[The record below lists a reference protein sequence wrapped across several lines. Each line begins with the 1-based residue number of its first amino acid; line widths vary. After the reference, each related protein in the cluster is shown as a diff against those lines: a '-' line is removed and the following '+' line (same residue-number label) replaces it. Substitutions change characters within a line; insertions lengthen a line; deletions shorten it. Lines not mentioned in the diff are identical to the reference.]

1 MRWRRDCSTPSTTA
15 ATRRPSPGGGSPT
28 RPSTSRGGTPR
39 GARDAS
45 PRGGP
50 PGGGG
55 EKAGG
60 NPAGGLVT
68 PPGLGTPR
76 LADVVV
82 VGGGVM
88 GSAAAWALAR
98 RDVGVVLLERLG
110 PGHVFGASH
119 GRARIYRNTYAQPH
133 HQALVAEA
141 RRAVGGARGRDRGD
155 AAAPGVGGGER
166 CRAGSG
172 AAA

>member
-1 MRWRRDCSTPSTTA
+1 M
-15 ATRRPSPGGGSPT
+15 
-28 RPSTSRGGTPR
+28 
-39 GARDAS
+39 
-45 PRGGP
+45 
-50 PGGGG
+50 
-55 EKAGG
+55 
-60 NPAGGLVT
+60 T

-76 LADVVV
+76 VADVVV
-82 VGGGVM
+82 VGGGAM